1 MRSLNSSAY
10 YTARELAAMFGVS
23 PPALLVALLKSG
35 VVKKDIGGFI
45 SITNRLSLDTFQAR
59 GPRSVVP
66 KGFTRSTIFY
76 HEKLLPQISK
86 ILDRPFTPLGE
97 LEGVYGCGNPE
108 ASK

>member
-23 PPALLVALLKSG
+23 PPALLAALLKSG
-35 VVKKDIGGFI
+35 VVRRDVGGFI
-45 SITNRLSLDTFQAR
+45 SIVNRLSLDTFQAR
-59 GPRSVVP
+59 GPKSIVP

-86 ILDRPFTPLGE
+86 ILDRPFTPLEE
-97 LEGVYGCGNPE
+97 LEGVYGYGKPG
-108 ASK
+108 ADK